1 MLISK
6 KIPKETVLKLGK
18 ECKMCGN
25 CCKYTSGFLVDDD
38 IIRIARFLRT
48 TTDKLKEKYLEEHER
63 FNTKILRPKLIKG
76 TKPYGKCIF
85 YNEQVGCTIH
95 EVKPLHCRIGNC
107 NTYGDDLNQW
117 FMLNYFVNPD
127 DPESIRQWKIFL
139 TQNKPIPGGSL
150 NELVPDEGKLKKILS
165 YEVLKNENQDR

>member
-6 KIPKETVLKLGK
+6 KTPKETVLKLGK

-38 IIRIARFLRT
+38 ITRIARFLRM
-48 TTDKLKEKYLEEHER
+48 TTDELKKKYLEEHER
-63 FNTKILRPKLIKG
+63 FNTKLLRPKLIKG

-95 EVKPLHCRIGNC
+95 EVKPLHCKIGNC

-117 FMLNYFVNPD
+117 FMLNYLVNPD
-127 DPESIRQWKIFL
+127 DPDSIRQWKIFL
-139 TQNKPIPGGSL
+139 TQNKSIPGGSL
-150 NELVPDEGKLKKILS
+150 KELVPDEEKLKKILN
-165 YEVLKNENQDR
+165 YNILKK

>member
-6 KIPKETVLKLGK
+6 KTPKETVLKLGK

-25 CCKYTSGFLVDDD
+25 CCKYSSGFLVDDD
-38 IIRIARFLRT
+38 IIKIARFLRT
-48 TTDKLKEKYLEEHER
+48 TTNKLKEKYLEEHER
-63 FNTKILRPKLIKG
+63 FNTKVLRPKLIKG

-107 NTYGDDLNQW
+107 NTYGNDLNQW
-117 FMLNYFVNPD
+117 FMLNYLVNPD
-127 DPESIRQWKIFL
+127 DPESIRQWKMFL
-139 TQNKPIPGGSL
+139 TQNNPIPGGSL
-150 NELVPDEGKLKKILS
+150 KELVHDEEKLKKILS
-165 YEVLKNENQDR
+165 YEILKNENK

>member
-6 KIPKETVLKLGK
+6 KTPKETVLKLGK
-18 ECKMCGN
+18 ECEMCGS

-38 IIRIARFLRT
+38 IIKIARFLRT

-85 YNEQVGCTIH
+85 YNEQVGCIIH
-95 EVKPLHCRIGNC
+95 EVKPLHCKVGNPC
-107 NTYGDDLNQW
+107 NTYGHDLNQW

-139 TQNKPIPGGSL
+139 TQNEPIPGGSL
-150 NELVPDEGKLKKILS
+150 KELVPDGERLRKILS
-165 YEVLKNENQDR
+165 YEVYK

>member
-6 KIPKETVLKLGK
+6 KTPKEIVLKLGK

-25 CCKYTSGFLVDDD
+25 CCKHSSGFLVNGD
-38 IIRIARFLRT
+38 IIKIARLLRVT
-48 TTDKLKEKYLEEHER
+48 PTELKEKYLEEHER
-63 FNTKILRPKLIKG
+63 FNTKVLRPKLIKG

-95 EVKPLHCRIGNC
+95 EAKPLHCRIGNC
-107 NTYGDDLNQW
+107 NTYGNDLNQW
-117 FMLNYFVNPD
+117 FMLNYLVNPD

-139 TQNKPIPGGSL
+139 TQNEPIPGGSL
-150 NELVPDEGKLKKILS
+150 KELVPNKEKLRKILS
-165 YEVLKNENQDR
+165 YKI

>member
-6 KIPKETVLKLGK
+6 KTPKEIVLKLGK
-18 ECKMCGN
+18 ECKKCGN

-38 IIRIARFLRT
+38 ILKIARFLRT
-48 TTDKLKEKYLEEHER
+48 TTDELKEKYLEEHEK

-76 TKPYGKCIF
+76 TRPYGKCIF

-95 EVKPLHCRIGNC
+95 EVKPLHCKIGNC

-150 NELVPDEGKLKKILS
+150 NELVPDENKLKKILN
-165 YEVLKNENQDR
+165 YEILKK